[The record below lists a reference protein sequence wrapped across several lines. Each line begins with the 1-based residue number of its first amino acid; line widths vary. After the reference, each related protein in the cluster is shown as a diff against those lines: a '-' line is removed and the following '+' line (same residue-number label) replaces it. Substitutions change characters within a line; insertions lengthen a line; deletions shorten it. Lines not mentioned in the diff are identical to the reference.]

1 MANFSGT
8 IITNKGLN
16 LLAKA
21 IQGAELV
28 FTRIALGDGVWTE
41 PYTPE
46 QMEGLA
52 SEKKSIQIQ
61 GIEVVGNGTA
71 RLRAVLLNTEI
82 QTGFFARE
90 LGVFAQDPD
99 LGEILYAVSYAGEQC
114 DYIPPGGNVV
124 VESIIDVFVIV
135 STAENV
141 TAWIDDTVVV
151 ATKRDIIEHNES
163 VVSHQDIRIAIAT
176 HKNSPNEHN
185 IPQQI
190 SYAIQNHEH
199 SQYAKKYLHVQ
210 QTASSEWDIMHNL
223 GVTYPVV
230 RAYSETTEEVYLSGY
245 CGSGIY
251 CGQEG
256 IYCGGEA
263 TVKAIVLTDIP
274 YSEIVVISQNRLL
287 VRFSTAQQGKA
298 IILGGV

>member
-21 IQGAELV
+21 IQGTQLV
-28 FTRIALGDGVWTE
+28 FTRLALGDGLWPT
-41 PYTPE
+41 PNSPE
-46 QMEGLA
+46 QMEALV

-71 RLRAVLLNTEI
+71 RLRAVLLNTEL

-90 LGVFAQDPD
+90 LGIFAQDPE
-99 LGEILYAVSYAGEQC
+99 LGEILYAVSYAGEQA
-114 DYIPPGGNVV
+114 DYIPAGGNIVL
-124 VESIIDVFVIV
+124 ESIIDVFVIV
-135 STAENV
+135 STAQDV
-141 TAWIDDTVVV
+141 TAWIDDTVVI
-151 ATKRDIIEHNES
+151 ATKKDIAEHNES
-163 VVSHQDIRIAIAT
+163 QESHQDIRSIISN
-176 HKNSPNEHN
+176 HKNSPDEHN

-190 SYAIQNHEH
+190 QYAIEHHEH
-199 SQYAKKYLHVQ
+199 AQYTKKYLHAQ
-210 QTASSEWDIMHNL
+210 SSAASEWDILHNL

-230 RAYSETTEEVYLSGY
+230 RAYSESTEAVNLSGY

-256 IYCGGEA
+256 LYCGSGITIQA
-263 TVKAIVLTDIP
+263 TVLTDIP
-274 YSEIVVISQNRLL
+274 YTEIVLISENRLR
-287 VRFSTAQQGKA
+287 VRFSSARAGKA

>member
-21 IQGAELV
+21 MQGAELV
-28 FTRIALGDGVWTE
+28 FTRVALGDGVW
-41 PYTPE
+41 PQPNSPE
-46 QMEGLA
+46 QMESLV

-71 RLRAVLLNTEI
+71 RIRAVLLNTEI

-90 LGVFAQDPD
+90 LGVFAQDPE

-114 DYIPPGGNVV
+114 DYMPPGGNIV
-124 VESIIDVFVIV
+124 VESILDIFVVV
-135 STAENV
+135 STAEHI
-141 TAWIDDTVVV
+141 TAWIDDTVVL
-151 ATKRDIIEHNES
+151 ATKKDIKEHNES
-163 VVSHQDIRIAIAT
+163 LVSHQDIRQLLNS
-176 HKNSPNEHN
+176 HKNSPSEHN

-190 SYAIQNHEH
+190 SYAIENHQH
-199 SQYAKKYLHVQ
+199 PQYAKKYLHTQEV
-210 QTASSEWDIMHNL
+210 AALEWDVLHNL

-230 RAYSETTEEVYLSGY
+230 RAYSESYGQIYLGGY
-245 CGSGIY
+245 CGSGTY

-256 IYCGGEA
+256 VYCGSGA
-263 TVKAIVLTDIP
+263 AVNALVLSDIQ
-274 YSEIVVISQNRLL
+274 YSNILILSQNRLR
-287 VRFSTAQQGKA
+287 VRFATAQAGKA
-298 IILGGV
+298 IILGGA